1 MPTTRLLLILL
12 SAGTLA
18 ACSRDA
24 APEAAAAAAET
35 PPVQVAVDQIAVA
48 DSALVENGPVLSGT
62 LTADRTAQLRAQ
74 VGGTITMLRA
84 EEGMTVKAG
93 ELLAVIDTLAI
104 ADQARSAQLGVRSAE
119 AAAATARRNRERSEE
134 LFRAGAIAERDVE
147 AARNAALSAEAM
159 LEDARARLA
168 SARKQLEF
176 AMVRAPF
183 TGVVSAVGASVGD
196 VVQAGPGS
204 SGSIATVV
212 DPAVLELGAS
222 VPAEHLGELAVG
234 KRVEF
239 SVPAHP
245 GEVFRG
251 TIARVNPSVDPAT
264 GQVRLYAHVAN
275 RDGRLA
281 AGLFAEGRVT
291 LASTR
296 AIAVPLTALDPRA
309 TTPSVKRVRGG
320 VVESVPVTLGL
331 RDDLA
336 ERVEV
341 TAGIARG
348 DTLLVGGSIGTPVGS
363 RIAISRPDR

>member
-1 MPTTRLLLILL
+1 
-12 SAGTLA
+12 
-18 ACSRDA
+18 
-24 APEAAAAAAET
+24 
-35 PPVQVAVDQIAVA
+35 
-48 DSALVENGPVLSGT
+48 
-62 LTADRTAQLRAQ
+62 
-74 VGGTITMLRA
+74 
-84 EEGMTVKAG
+84 
-93 ELLAVIDTLAI
+93 
-104 ADQARSAQLGVRSAE
+104 
-119 AAAATARRNRERSEE
+119 
-134 LFRAGAIAERDVE
+134 
-147 AARNAALSAEAM
+147 M

-168 SARKQLEF
+168 GARKQLEF

-183 TGVVSAVGASVGD
+183 AGVVSAVGASVGD

-204 SGSIATVV
+204 AGSIATIV
-212 DPAVLELGAS
+212 DPTVLELGAS

-251 TIARVNPSVDPAT
+251 TIARVNPAVDPAT

-275 RDGRLA
+275 REGRLA
-281 AGLFAEGRVT
+281 AGLFAEGRVA
-291 LASTR
+291 LAATR
-296 AIAVPLTALDPRA
+296 ALAVPLTALDPRA

-363 RIAISRPDR
+363 RIAIARPDR

>member
-1 MPTTRLLLILL
+1 MSTTRFLLILL
-12 SAGTLA
+12 SAGAFA
-18 ACSRDA
+18 ACSRGA
-24 APEAAAAAAET
+24 APEAATAADT
-35 PPVQVAVDQIAVA
+35 PPVQVAVDQMAIA

-84 EEGMTVKAG
+84 EEGMAVQAG
-93 ELLAVIDTLAI
+93 ELLAVIDTMAI

-119 AAAATARRNRERSEE
+119 AAAATARRNRDRSEE
-134 LFRAGAIAERDVE
+134 LLRAGAIAERDVE
-147 AARNAALSAEAM
+147 AARNATLSAEAM

-168 SARKQLEF
+168 AARKQLEF

-183 TGVVSAVGASVGD
+183 AGVVSAVGVSVGD
-196 VVQAGPGS
+196 VVQSGPGS
-204 SGSIATVV
+204 SGSIATIV
-212 DPAVLELGAS
+212 DPALLELGAS
-222 VPAEHLGELAVG
+222 IPAEHLGELAVG

-251 TIARVNPSVDPAT
+251 TIARVNPAVDPAT
-264 GQVRLYAHVAN
+264 GQVRLYVHVAN

-281 AGLFAEGRVT
+281 AGLFAEGRVA
-291 LASTR
+291 LAAAR

-320 VVESVPVTLGL
+320 VVESVPVTIGL

-348 DTLLVGGSIGTPVGS
+348 DTLLVGGAIGTPVGS
-363 RIAISRPDR
+363 RIAIARPDR

>member
-1 MPTTRLLLILL
+1 MMSIRFV
-12 SAGTLA
+12 AALA
-18 ACSRDA
+18 AVSVVLACGG
-24 APEAAAAAAET
+24 EAAEVAPAEA
-35 PPVQVAVDQIAVA
+35 PLVQVAGDQVA
-48 DSALVENGPVLSGT
+48 ITDTALVESGPVLSGT

-74 VGGTITMLRA
+74 VGGTILSLRA
-84 EEGMTVKAG
+84 EEGMAVKAG
-93 ELLAVIDTLAI
+93 ELLAVIDTMAI
-104 ADQARSAQLGVRSAE
+104 ADQARSAQLGLRSAE

-134 LFRAGAIAERDVE
+134 LYRAGAIAERDVE
-147 AARNAALSAEAM
+147 AARNAMVSAEAM

-168 SARKQLEF
+168 GARKQLEF

-183 TGVVSAVGASVGD
+183 GGVVSAVGVSVGD

-212 DPAVLELGAS
+212 DPMLLELGAS

-245 GEVFRG
+245 GEVFSG
-251 TIARVNPSVDPAT
+251 TIARVNPAVDPAT
-264 GQVRLYAHVAN
+264 GQVRLYAHVPN

-291 LASTR
+291 LAATR
-296 AIAVPLTALDPRA
+296 GIAVPLTALDPRA

-320 VVESVPVTLGL
+320 IVESVPVTLGL
-331 RDDLA
+331 RDELA

-341 TAGIARG
+341 TAGLGRG
-348 DTLLVGGSIGTPVGS
+348 DTLLVGGAIGTPVGA
-363 RIAISRPDR
+363 RVAITRTDR